1 MTPVLCLENLH
12 KSYGALCVT
21 DDVSLEVCP
30 GECHAL
36 IGPNGAGKT
45 SLIRQIAGGLKSD
58 SGRILF
64 AGRDITN
71 LSLPQRSA
79 AGLGRTFQI
88 TMLIPHFSVL
98 ENAALSA
105 QAKSG
110 SSFRFLRPAAH
121 ENNLNE
127 KAMLALKKFNLLA
140 CADSMAGELSHG
152 EQRQLE
158 LAMATVAAP
167 KILLLDE
174 PMAGIGKGESKALTE
189 TLTQLKSTIPMLLV
203 EHDMEAVFKLADR
216 VSVIVYGKIIATG
229 TPQELRKNPEVRA
242 AYLGQE
248 AV

>member
-1 MTPVLCLENLH
+1 
-12 KSYGALCVT
+12 
-21 DDVSLEVCP
+21 
-30 GECHAL
+30 
-36 IGPNGAGKT
+36 
-45 SLIRQIAGGLKSD
+45 
-58 SGRILF
+58 
-64 AGRDITN
+64 
-71 LSLPQRSA
+71 QRSA

-88 TMLIPHFSVL
+88 TTLIPHFSVL